1 MSDYPRD
8 QRNRGNG
15 DNSGIPWPLI
25 IIAFCIFWPVGILLL
40 LLKFSQ
46 DAKLQQHKEDWVN
59 ALNNQDIPFAQRQEA
74 AAQRQAEGQAA
85 RRARYAH
92 AHEWAQAQPQ
102 TPPPQ
107 SPPKE
112 DSQPHSERT
121 AEEKIRQQARKQA
134 KRRTNQQT
142 HKAPRSNRRSPA
154 SLKSGTALSVVGGI
168 LAVFFGMITCNVFL
182 DWIPIDAFYAVQQS
196 IVPFFLTGIG
206 GGLFAWGRF
215 KHRQS
220 KRLRRMLTMIGKQ
233 TVIDIRQLADAMGSS
248 YAKTCDDIQELID
261 GGYLGENAYINM
273 ATGQLF
279 LDTDGFQSVEK
290 KKPSQEEATDQDAKL
305 LAEIRQLDDDIDDE
319 EMSRKIDR
327 IGEITGRILDYQRRN
342 PAKAPELRQFLNYYL
357 PTTLRLLKTYAQ
369 LDAQGVDGENINAS
383 KQRIEG
389 MMDKVVE
396 GFEKQLDQLFQTD
409 AMDIATDVEV
419 LERMLEKDGLGSGG
433 MTMGGW

>member
-74 AAQRQAEGQAA
+74 AAQRQAERQAA

-121 AEEKIRQQARKQA
+121 AEEKIRQQARQQA

-142 HKAPRSNRRSPA
+142 HKAPRSNRPLCCRWHPRRF
-154 SLKSGTALSVVGGI
+154 LWDDHLQR
-168 LAVFFGMITCNVFL
+168 LFGL
-182 DWIPIDAFYAVQQS
+182 DP
-196 IVPFFLTGIG
+196 
-206 GGLFAWGRF
+206 
-215 KHRQS
+215 H
-220 KRLRRMLTMIGKQ
+220 
-233 TVIDIRQLADAMGSS
+233 
-248 YAKTCDDIQELID
+248 
-261 GGYLGENAYINM
+261 
-273 ATGQLF
+273 
-279 LDTDGFQSVEK
+279 
-290 KKPSQEEATDQDAKL
+290 
-305 LAEIRQLDDDIDDE
+305 
-319 EMSRKIDR
+319 
-327 IGEITGRILDYQRRN
+327 
-342 PAKAPELRQFLNYYL
+342 
-357 PTTLRLLKTYAQ
+357 
-369 LDAQGVDGENINAS
+369 
-383 KQRIEG
+383 
-389 MMDKVVE
+389 
-396 GFEKQLDQLFQTD
+396 
-409 AMDIATDVEV
+409 
-419 LERMLEKDGLGSGG
+419 
-433 MTMGGW
+433 